1 LEFILKNKISQLNK
15 LADMLKIFCAE
26 NDLPDN
32 ILFDLNLS
40 LDELVTNIISYG
52 FDDNKEHDINI
63 SVEKIENGVE
73 IKLEDDGAEFN
84 PLNEN
89 DPKIGAALEEM
100 EVGGLGIYFVKNK
113 MDEIHY
119 QRQLGKNIIK
129 LKKKL

>member
-1 LEFILKNKISQLNK
+1 MEFILKNKISQLNK

>member
-1 LEFILKNKISQLNK
+1 
-15 LADMLKIFCAE
+15 MLKKFCAE
-26 NDLPDN
+26 NGLPDK

-52 FDDNKEHDINI
+52 FDDTEEHDINI
-63 SVEKIENGVE
+63 TIEKIDDGVE
-73 IKLEDDGAEFN
+73 IKLVDDGAEFN
-84 PLNEN
+84 PLNEH

-119 QRQLGKNIIK
+119 ERQLGKNILK
-129 LKKKL
+129 LKKIL